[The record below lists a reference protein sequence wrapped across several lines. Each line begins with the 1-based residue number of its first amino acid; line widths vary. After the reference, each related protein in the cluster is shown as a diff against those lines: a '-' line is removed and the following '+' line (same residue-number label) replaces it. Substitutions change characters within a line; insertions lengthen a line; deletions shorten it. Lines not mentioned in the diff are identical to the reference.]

1 MDRSARFARPV
12 PASRLA
18 AGALPRLAPD
28 ARRPRPTSAA
38 PAAAAPA
45 SWSRAS
51 RLASAFETAVAGV
64 VIVAAGALA
73 GTLLAGCDSDGFGI
87 GDYRGTVQVD
97 GPTSPVEGEAVYT
110 VVETA
115 RGPRFVLGLFTGS
128 LTDSDRDDY
137 DFAALRRDGGRPGV
151 GAYSVTAEGAGARA
165 FTASYARVADADDP
179 DEAAG
184 PVFRATDGVLTVTQ
198 VDDFG
203 FVSGTFRF
211 SGDGS
216 RVENPRT
223 RVTGEVSGTFEA
235 RYESPEMLRSLGVD
249 IGLDG

>member
-18 AGALPRLAPD
+18 AGALPHLAPD
-28 ARRPRPTSAA
+28 ARRPRAVPAA
-38 PAAAAPA
+38 P
-45 SWSRAS
+45 SWSRPG
-51 RLASAFETAVAGV
+51 RLASALETVVAGV
-64 VIVAAGALA
+64 AIVVAGALA

-87 GDYRGTVQVD
+87 GDYRGTIQVD
-97 GPTSPVEGEAVYT
+97 GSTAPVEGEAVYT
-110 VVETA
+110 VVETV

-151 GAYSVTAEGAGARA
+151 GAYSVTTEGAGTRA

-179 DEAAG
+179 EEVAG
-184 PVFRATDGVLTVTQ
+184 SVFRATEGVLTVTQ

-235 RYESPEMLRSLGVD
+235 RYESPETLRSLGVD
-249 IGLDG
+249 IGLDD